1 MLLTSSKVRSDEVCL
16 ARKAGNERFTPIHL
30 GVKITMKYPHSIPL
44 WRTNGELLPGNALSR
59 VVLSSV
65 GTRWNDVVV
74 EQRHSPGVEVA
85 DVMYKGH
92 VIAVTV
98 AHSITWE
105 FKKEGR
111 LQRFFKA
118 RGALC
123 FYPSHQP
130 FSGRVKVESG
140 VFADALFV
148 ALNPVFVRRVAEGL
162 ELDLDRIE
170 LIEQRRSTD
179 ATLYHIA
186 MALRA
191 GVQTGAA
198 VDRMYGEALSTALAV
213 HLLREYSAA
222 VLGPKKQDGG
232 LPREKLV
239 RAIEYIQD
247 QLNADLT
254 VSGIAQTVGM
264 SPHHF
269 TRLFKKSTG
278 QSPYEYVIEARVR
291 KAKELLTTGEFTIS
305 EAAYHVGFV
314 DQSHLTRH
322 FKRVFGLPPS
332 RMLSCRKPEIL
343 L

>member
-1 MLLTSSKVRSDEVCL
+1 
-16 ARKAGNERFTPIHL
+16 
-30 GVKITMKYPHSIPL
+30 MKYPHSYPL
-44 WRTNGELLPGNALSR
+44 WRTNGELLPGGAPSR
-59 VVLSSV
+59 LVLSSV
-65 GTRWNDVVV
+65 GTKWNDVVV
-74 EQRHSPGVEVA
+74 EQHQFPSSELA
-85 DVMYKGH
+85 DVMFKQH
-92 VIAVTV
+92 VIAINVG
-98 AHSITWE
+98 HSITWE

-111 LQRFFKA
+111 LQRVFKA
-118 RGALC
+118 RGTISC
-123 FYPSHQP
+123 FPSHQS
-130 FSGRVKVESG
+130 FSALLEVERG
-140 VFADALFV
+140 VFANFLF
-148 ALNPVFVRRVAEGL
+148 LTLDPVFVRRVAEGL
-162 ELDLDRIE
+162 EFDADRIE

-179 ATLYHIA
+179 PTLRHIA
-186 MALRA
+186 LALRA
-191 GVQTGAA
+191 GIQSGDAL
-198 VDRMYGEALSTALAV
+198 DRMYGEALSTALAV
-213 HLLREYSAA
+213 HLLREYGAA
-222 VLGPKKQDGG
+222 VLGPKRQYGG

-332 RMLSCRKPEIL
+332 RMLSCRKPQIVV
-343 L
+343 